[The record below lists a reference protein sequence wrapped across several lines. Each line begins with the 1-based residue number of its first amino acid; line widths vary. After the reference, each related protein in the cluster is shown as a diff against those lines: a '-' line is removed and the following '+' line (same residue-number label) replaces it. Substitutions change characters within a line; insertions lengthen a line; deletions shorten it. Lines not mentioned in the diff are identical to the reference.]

1 MKIKKA
7 LILILAAFI
16 MLAANIFAEPKINSV
31 TMNPANPFFGD
42 TVTVTIDYCSELYD
56 DCQMALAISSKPEK
70 VNASLSGQGQIFVIS
85 EKGVDVA
92 TARPAAAPG
101 GDIDYLANTPNGWMA
116 STPCMDCM
124 NEGGQSYVKEFVIH
138 IPDKGM
144 YPECNVSEM
153 YLHLVM
159 KNFALRESDWDIAA
173 DCSSESLT
181 WTPAVPPP
189 DMNITMKSEGIL
201 RKAGD
206 LVMFNADYSYT
217 NGALSAA
224 IPLPGVGNL
233 ELVSYGPVSI
243 TGGSV
248 NAPAIGVT
256 SGTITWQF
264 SDITGT
270 IDKKEGKVWV
280 VMKMTADAPVGIN
293 YSCAVTGSMAGISDE
308 MSSTSVMVN
317 PIEERTL
324 TVSTNPANVYN
335 GEMLTYTIN
344 YDLSGGIELGAIR
357 TFEDTP
363 LGTYTATPPTG
374 WSFMPYNGTNGT
386 WYVEDACNTGNRVI
400 RGDALNTQYPMLLID
415 DNNNY
420 CDSIIYSDFKIGFGT
435 AEYMGSDAMIMIR
448 HNGINGIGSKSYA
461 LLVSVDTA
469 PAGMLQFQRCEE
481 SCSWPAYT
489 NAVDITIN
497 KWYTA
502 KISAAKDGSLSA
514 KVWPKGEPEP
524 VGWSLTWT
532 DPSPMECDS
541 LWKPGIG
548 EQSGD
553 SGDTQ
558 DSYDNFVAYGKTAMT
573 SGAIWDTLP
582 SQFDLVSASAGY
594 SVDVTGPVVI
604 SWDMTG
610 ADSAGNKEIVV
621 RAISTPCEMMV
632 SNTVNYTYTGVTGGA
647 FTINDTYFYC
657 TTKEP
662 SATSTITITPS
673 VVLTQTST
681 MTATRTITINPS
693 AVLTMTP
700 TKTSTQTATSTVTH
714 NLSASY
720 TATKTPSPTVT
731 ITASVDLSATSTLTP
746 VSTVPADS
754 FPGDDIIINPL
765 PGDNGGKG
773 SCVDNNGNL
782 IVIAL
787 EWDDNC
793 TCYVTVLYRY
803 LPDGSID
810 TSFGN
815 NGRMVC
821 PGPSTKY
828 VWGDSIT
835 VKCDSSGN
843 IIVAGT
849 VDPCGGT
856 CSYGIIYRF
865 LPDGTPDTSFN
876 AGQCFRTYGSGNDY
890 FYDFDIDSNGRYVCV
905 GKSWNG
911 TDYDAC
917 VTRINPDSNPD
928 TTFGPLG
935 CRKIHNQAGGNG
947 NDCALTI
954 KCIGTE
960 ILVSGWSDS
969 NDPGC
974 TGTCRAMCMWKFL
987 NDGSLD
993 STFGTGGCTSYI
1005 NTALNHKNCVPKS
1018 MIITVG
1024 GKIVISGYVD
1034 DGSGCTL
1041 TCRSSITIVLNADG
1055 TFDTGFDSD
1064 GILTAGPGEEIRS
1077 IIEVDGK
1084 LVILYVRHNGSDT
1097 DCVVRRY
1104 DMYGTI
1110 DTTFGTAG
1118 EWVYDSGYDDECYSI
1133 LRLTICRLLVTGHT
1147 ASLTTGYDQVIWNI
1161 EDMCPP
1167 HTPTSTITLT
1177 AVLSPTLTMTP
1188 TITVSPTSTITKT
1201 ATTTITATAS
1211 STRTVTCT
1219 ATQTS
1224 TVTLTITPTFTPTM
1238 TITAQ
1243 PTLTSTPLPC
1253 DGVTPPS
1260 FTVKMIFNPE
1270 HTDNIYFE
1278 ITSNVLLV
1286 NPPSIDVYPHG
1297 GTENKDVLSFV
1308 STLVP
1313 GQDRVYRVLY
1323 PKQTGFG
1330 DIDRI
1335 VVKGQDICGV
1345 WGTSSGKFDK
1355 EVISEKD
1362 IKIFNN
1368 VIEPDKGER
1377 VTIMFNVYSGDN
1389 VKVKVYTRTGVLVAT
1404 LFDGVITQVGTKELY
1419 WEGKN
1424 DNGNIINSG
1433 TYLITVETSH
1443 YKATEKVAVVR

>member
-7 LILILAAFI
+7 LIIILAAFI
-16 MLAANIFAEPKINSV
+16 MLAANVYADAKINSV
-31 TMNPANPFFGD
+31 TMNPANPTFGD
-42 TVTVTIDYCSELYD
+42 EVTVAIDYCADLYLNN
-56 DCQMALAISSKPEK
+56 QMALAISSQPERTT
-70 VNASLSGQGQIFVIS
+70 VGYTGVGQVFVIS
-85 EKGVDVA
+85 EKGLDVPTEKPADIA
-92 TARPAAAPG
+92 T
-101 GDIDYLANTPNGWMA
+101 GDIDYLANTENGYI
-116 STPCMDCM
+116 SIPPCTDCAG
-124 NEGGQSYVKEFVIH
+124 NPGQSYVKEYVIH
-138 IPDKGM
+138 IPEKDM
-144 YPECNVSEM
+144 YPQCNISEM

-159 KNFALRESDWDIAA
+159 KNANLRDSEWVVAA

-181 WTPAVPPP
+181 WTPAVSPADFYISTSVNGVLKMP
-189 DMNITMKSEGIL
+189 
-201 RKAGD
+201 GD
-206 LVMFNADYSYT
+206 LVLYEINYEYS
-217 NGALSAA
+217 NGPLSISAV
-224 IPLPGVGNL
+224 IPGSGNL
-233 ELVSYGPVSI
+233 EFVECGPGTIS
-243 TGGSV
+243 GGGV
-248 NAPAIGVT
+248 TQPAVGST
-256 SGTITWQF
+256 SGTVGWVF
-264 SDITGT
+264 PNRTGVPGPAKGT
-270 IDKKEGKVWV
+270 VYILLKMKTQMTPGTNVSLTAQGQMNASVKAAAASTV
-280 VMKMTADAPVGIN
+280 VAPVAFSITK
-293 YSCAVTGSMAGISDE
+293 SQ
-308 MSSTSVMVN
+308 SSAF
-317 PIEERTL
+317 L
-324 TVSTNPANVYN
+324 
-335 GEMLTYTIN
+335 
-344 YDLSGGIELGAIR
+344 
-357 TFEDTP
+357 
-363 LGTYTATPPTG
+363 
-374 WSFMPYNGTNGT
+374 MPYNTVTYTLTYQLEDSLGLRAFRNFDNFNLGDTYNNPSVPAGWSSLSNNGS
-386 WYVEDACNTGNRVI
+386 WEIVETCSP
-400 RGDALNTQYPMLLID
+400 GDYAIKGSSNAFVYPIMAL
-415 DNNNY
+415 
-420 CDSIIYSDFKIGFGT
+420 S
-435 AEYMGSDAMIMIR
+435 GSDAEFCEGEIYAETMIAASYEGADANIVIR
-448 HNGINGIGSKSYA
+448 QNNKSTAEELKSYSLVLSTDDFIGSNS
-461 LLVSVDTA
+461 
-469 PAGMLQFQRCEE
+469 GGNIGFQKCDGLT
-481 SCSWPAYT
+481 CSWPLSVNVQPVDNRQWYSVRIQVPQGSPYT
-489 NAVDITIN
+489 FN
-497 KWYTA
+497 
-502 KISAAKDGSLSA
+502 A
-514 KVWPKGEPEP
+514 KVWLRGDPEP
-524 VGWSLTWT
+524 AGWMISWT
-532 DPSPMECDS
+532 DPSPSGFECNN
-541 LWKPGIG
+541 
-548 EQSGD
+548 
-553 SGDTQ
+553 GDTWTPGVVQ
-558 DSYDNFVAYGKTAMT
+558 QGGDQYFVNDTYDNFMVFGPATGSITA
-573 SGAIWDTLP
+573 GLFDTLP
-582 SQFDLVSASAGY
+582 AGISYLTSAATP
-594 SVDVTGPVVI
+594 VIVTGQLMQWAVELSNNPATFTWMGMATSCGNV
-604 SWDMTG
+604 TNQ
-610 ADSAGNKEIVV
+610 AGL
-621 RAISTPCEMMV
+621 A
-632 SNTVNYTYTGVTGGA
+632 VTGSGTEYSNSVVLNVPCLSTTTT
-647 FTINDTYFYC
+647 FT
-657 TTKEP
+657 P
-662 SATSTITITPS
+662 TITITPS
-673 VVLTQTST
+673 AEWTKTVTPTFTPTITYNLTLSLTN
-681 MTATRTITINPS
+681 TRTR
-693 AVLTMTP
+693 TP
-700 TKTSTQTATSTVTH
+700 TVSATSTPT
-714 NLSASY
+714 
-720 TATKTPSPTVT
+720 TTRTPSPTVT
-731 ITASVDLSATSTLTP
+731 ITASVDLSITPTLTP
-746 VSTVPADS
+746 VATVPADS

-765 PGDNGGKG
+765 PGDNGGRG
-773 SCVDNNGNL
+773 SCLDNNGNL
-782 IVIAL
+782 IVVAL

-865 LPDGTPDTSFN
+865 LSNGTPDTSFN

-917 VTRINPDSNPD
+917 VTRINPNSTPD

-974 TGTCRAMCMWKFL
+974 TGTCRAMCTWKFL

-993 STFGTGGCTSYI
+993 SAFGTGGCTSYI
-1005 NTALNHKNCVPKS
+1005 NTVLNHKNCVPKS

-1024 GKIVISGYVD
+1024 GKIVITGYVD

-1041 TCRSSITIVLNADG
+1041 TCRTSITIVLNADG

-1077 IIEVDGK
+1077 VIEIDGK

-1097 DCVVRRY
+1097 DCVVKRFNM
-1104 DMYGTI
+1104 DGTL

-1118 EWVYDSGYDDECYSI
+1118 EWVYDSGYDDECYSV

-1147 ASLTTGYDQVIWNI
+1147 VSLTTGYDQVIWNI

-1177 AVLSPTLTMTP
+1177 AVLSPTFTITP
-1188 TITVSPTSTITKT
+1188 TATVTATTTVTKT

-1211 STRTVTCT
+1211 STRTFTCT
-1219 ATQTS
+1219 VTQTS
-1224 TVTLTITPTFTPTM
+1224 TITVTITPTFTPTM

-1270 HTDNIYFE
+1270 HTDNIYFQ
-1278 ITSNVLLV
+1278 ITSNVPLM

-1313 GQDRVYRVLY
+1313 GQDMVYRVLY